1 MIKCALDNDQI
12 EALYTDIATNMI
24 KDKNFDPTNYMQSIF
39 DMVKEDT
46 DSAEQAA
53 QFIQPIPQMIG
64 MINFSKPGLNLN
76 IDFNELNALSPK
88 FLNVDTGVDVIIK
101 EFSVDPKQV
110 LIDAATNKED
120 NNNPVLTEEDPSEEP
135 KKEIFRGQ
143 SDNPLT
149 TTGQNLVKKKPNSN
163 ALEIQQLDPSQTTI
177 VNTLANLKLSNILE
191 GTGPQAFSY
200 TDLSGQ
206 TKTLKLKLVRFDAFV
221 TNSQTKDLLPTS
233 VQQEAIESF
242 TRLKRGNASKKVTQ
256 ANERVIAVIA
266 DEFGQPVFFTEDGSY
281 AESRNDGSVVFQ
293 FIRDVRTDKSG
304 TKVTDIYG
312 KEERI
317 MSAQALSKRLGI
329 SVEEAKEYL
338 DERADILSRIKKEFL
353 GTENKKHSM
362 LVDIQGITEGMSD
375 ELANPNISLDVLSK
389 ALNNST
395 NSNNDN
401 NIKTVLQSIDISNNK
416 TRNVKKAGMAYVTL
430 NGNNFGLE
438 RYILTEELINE
449 IAEVVSNPK
458 FSKSQRKAFLD
469 QFLNNNVSSTQR
481 NYKIN
486 TDGTFQ
492 IIDQSG
498 KKPIIIELSKDK
510 LSNKA
515 QRENAAQAVRTVLA
529 KGYYWENAS
538 FNNNSTNLAPANW
551 RPTVGIYNEAIVQE
565 TKPFLRLIN
574 GQLVPTDFREF
585 LISMGSR
592 INVKLNTLN
601 PGFYNMSIA
610 FKNPYSALNE
620 SLAKAKEVVDAQDL
634 TEILET
640 EEEVPWYTDEEL
652 KKIEE
657 EKRKESASKED
668 QNKADDIDSNL
679 ETNPNQKVTNSSGR
693 LLEIFKKEGDWS
705 SLKREGYDPDNVTKK
720 QIEDAVKWWS
730 TSPLS
735 KVIGLEKATNIVN
748 SGQFAEFV
756 VNASGLSD
764 SKFLGAINIA
774 DKGTAVDIYHEA
786 WHGFSQLYLDPKER
800 KALYNEVR
808 NSNTKYK
815 DYSNYQIEEI
825 LAEEFRSYA
834 KNPKIKKNR
843 PKRNTIF
850 RKILNFLKTLFGKA
864 FKNSSKAANID
875 VMSIP
880 RVNELYSRLY
890 LSSSNPKLLSD
901 YTPSVKNH
909 EFLQLNR
916 GIRQVDNRRE
926 DALNDA
932 DSKLIVSTMDS
943 LFSEL
948 VDDISKEMAKAGEKS
963 SKSAT
968 LNLILNP
975 QNRKIVVEEVR
986 ERLKTILKTNTDKLA
1001 KETKMPSFDAI
1012 DSMKGIKENAVA
1024 ILEAVDP
1031 ETGERT
1037 PAADKYF
1044 FFRNQVDSFKNLNAD
1059 IKRGERS
1066 FGENF
1071 YGIDIISDF
1080 YTHKNIKSGKNPT
1093 GIIVANNITEVI
1105 KQTNNLK
1112 SRAKKYGELK
1122 ILENKL
1128 PEIEITRDQQD
1139 LLNKIRILETALGN
1153 WTTSNQG
1160 TLKYY
1165 YDNSTFP
1172 ILNKNILEEE
1182 ALEED
1187 EQDSNDPSS
1196 EKFGKE
1202 IGKKSL
1208 VEMAEREVIYILK
1221 SLHKVDA
1228 DGKTSKN
1235 YLGVKELADFK
1246 RVWATL
1252 NNRISGIK
1260 NPMKMYQEI
1269 EKASEEFPE
1278 LKQLIKYKLPKPE
1291 NTTNE
1296 FEFDAIASFWQT
1308 YKKSAIKYYQLSIFK
1323 DGNVEVTE
1331 SDIDTDAILRDF
1343 QRMFKAKNANEYISI
1358 VESTNTPMLNLDTLV
1373 KRFDKK
1379 GLREED
1385 YYEFLNTLGIELDNI
1400 QRIKTELTDVKNE
1413 SKFGI
1418 PFIFQ
1423 TVKDFN
1429 ELESRDNLTEKQF
1442 EYLYKFIEN
1451 PVETLVN
1458 DIPAG
1463 VLLSKNLKRG
1473 VSQSGSIKELAKL
1486 QSKYGSVSK
1495 NYGLLAADGERIFP
1509 HVLDSNMT
1517 MTLAGLNELSNLRN
1531 DTWQKTSSDKTESEY
1546 DFLSY
1551 LNPNINPFTERSHL
1565 LNSVYR
1571 VKEGTFDKRANKL
1584 FDLFITSG
1592 INIEDNK
1599 TNSKVTSDLTDLEKF
1614 TQDLHAFLLNGVKEN
1629 TRPADKKASYGLKVQ
1644 GGLMKNQG
1652 TDKNLYVDMDMFNE
1666 ESEDPGVSEGM
1677 RYSVDE
1683 LFIPAMA
1690 VEFDRIKMF
1699 DANKELYLR
1708 LAGYNRPIG
1717 NRYAGNTFTAF
1728 DNILKSSTKNEL
1740 YKLQLDPA
1748 VKIENYLMTD
1758 EGSALNKKIRADI
1771 MEYIQDRVKN
1781 NITNYYNK
1789 APYLSESLKEK
1800 SGVKNYNSPNAVV
1813 RKQLINTVMSAYTIN
1828 NWIHNFEVVHLL
1840 HGNMV
1845 QFDHSKEHMQKRT
1858 PGGQSGGEGFL
1869 YDQNSMNF
1877 INEVWNKK
1885 SYASRLSKKGIT
1897 PFQYTGKLNTAIIKD
1912 SEKDS
1917 EFIKE
1922 IKQAL
1927 EADYKERFPKLSQRE
1942 IDKLVNT
1949 DADTYLGMEESDGH
1963 GYITFDAY
1971 RTLKKLQNKWTNEQ
1985 ENLFQR
1991 IANGETI
1998 NPRQINTYFPVYK
2011 LHHYGA
2017 LDFNE
2022 AVVTSMHKFALSPI
2036 IPGSSSKQ
2044 KEKLHEQMMKEGIQY
2059 ITFESGNKVGGVSSN
2074 KEQNSDDIYTDDT
2087 QTEVKDLV
2095 EGEEMFTPNTIYM
2108 QNLKEV
2114 TKVNEKYKSKV
2125 TFPTQLR
2132 GILLDGL
2139 FNKGGSISAQAR
2151 KAVSNY
2157 TNAVNKYNNILK
2169 DELLAQI
2176 DFKYDVEQDKY
2187 ISKGDMKSL
2196 MKLLQ
2201 NEMEQKN
2208 LPYNLLKLINTTPS
2222 GEKFIDLSIHPK
2234 SDDVMKALLG
2244 IIQKRLVKQKVYG
2257 EPLIQTP
2264 VTLDKDLWL
2273 SPGEENGTNGL
2284 QYYRKDPKTGKTLPA
2299 QAAIALQG
2307 DFINLLNLKHN
2318 DGEPIGNIDRLNEMI
2333 KDEVW
2338 LNKADHRESI
2348 TILGPRIPIDAT
2360 NSNEIFE
2367 VYHFL
2372 NPQEGNKI
2380 IVPTE
2385 IVAKAG
2391 SDFDVDKLFELYP
2404 RINREG
2410 NLVKTVLS
2418 KDDLQAEIEKG
2429 DESISRILARQ
2440 KDALHNELV
2449 GSIKDV
2455 LLLKDNYVNLVRPNN
2470 IHLVKRAV
2478 ETLESAEEGYDRFEN
2493 VFGEER
2499 SNKKGDKTISPTR
2512 TLELGYNLYQHKV
2525 NLVGAIT
2532 LGIVALKNK
2541 MHPIYKQINFQMP
2554 GIFTMKFDH
2563 NTTNGAISL
2572 AGKYNKEGENISEIF
2587 SHLLNAILDRAKDP
2601 FTFTLGATPESIN
2614 VLNYMIE
2621 AGVPSDTVF
2630 TFLNQPLVKEY
2641 IQEIAKLNG
2650 PYSVLHPTSG
2660 KGSTEQRALSNVLSR
2675 IVDPK
2680 VAKEIT
2686 ARVNKLNKVT
2696 NSKAKRVGN
2705 LAKAIETSPDVVS
2718 ELLFRDLGVTEN
2730 LTQDRLEKGLKKDI
2744 TSLESLAMLAQYYNI
2759 QRQTQGLRE
2768 IQSISTPDTT
2778 FIKTA
2783 QQVNKQYSALQMIYD
2798 RRDLDPESVRK
2809 LLEQSILSGFNVNDI
2824 MYDITSEVFDLNFS
2838 EDVNS
2843 FVTGK
2848 LLGYRQNKAL
2858 KARFGKGVD
2867 GEEVFTASFT
2877 NAISDYLLQNLLS
2890 RETDPKGNV
2899 VLYPEFSNT
2908 KDSTLPV
2915 NVSDTNK
2922 EAISLKDGIIYVN
2935 DTKLK
2940 DRFEKGRRR
2949 GFAFNITFDDYGTYV
2964 KYKLKEAFVKNKYSD
2979 KSKIT
2984 NFRYKQFLKENKETA
2999 YNKFI
3004 AERSLMNSYNRS
3016 FIMGTSDISYSQLIL
3031 DTINQFSLDKYFEI
3045 TDNLS
3050 LASLP
3055 LENSEKILDLN
3066 NRDIVNNDADLA
3078 DKYNNEIK
3086 QLANV
3091 SIPKVKDAE
3100 TNADISDIFNLLS
3113 LNMIYQHGKGFSRLS
3128 FNSVVD
3134 TSAYISL
3141 MKTASENFLDTTNKN
3156 FLDGYSIAAELN
3168 DVYNRMLSS
3177 RSFQNYLTDTP
3188 AAPVIEKS
3196 FDSEINYQEQGEFE
3210 NPPINDASN
3219 VLKRNIYELVPNFN
3233 NDVAFQNKLYNNYA
3247 ALITKVP
3254 GRKEMTKEQFL
3265 DFVKRVS
3272 VYKFKDTYMFGNYD
3286 YDNAIFV
3293 NRVTSSPSSKQFLA
3307 EAIPTLVDSGLDFI
3321 HFVPKDVRD
3330 KYKRSGYTVSTRGFK
3345 HNLRGEEMTKYLA
3358 TSNPNIVSKIFG
3370 KEQTGILNSKGD
3382 IGVLTG
3388 AELKEYNDS
3397 TFDIIYTV
3405 PKGEVINTPVNI
3417 DGASIKKAGKDT
3429 SKVLETYLKSFGIKV
3444 KDINEIK
3451 SKLTID
3457 DIGFADILNKVAYVK
3472 DKDALPDVAGEFI
3485 AYMMQYNP
3493 LVKDIIREL
3502 AGTTDYKSIKD
3513 KDKYFKIVG
3522 KLINE
3527 DLRNKSKGEY
3537 SKSLLGKIAQ
3547 LIKEFFKTLRKD
3559 VNIELINTNIGII
3572 TNNILQQN
3580 VDLITGNKYKPGEYG
3595 KPTKQVTIKEALE
3608 TDKFGASIV
3617 KRLSKEGFILTGS
3630 TALAEQGTVL
3640 RPEENPLHDIDW
3652 VSPFTRT
3659 ETKSKF
3665 LNVYPDAVFLREIE
3679 NKKKGYITDTYMLPP
3694 AGYKITNFR
3703 TVIVQAKDG
3712 TNRVMLE
3719 NYDVVN
3725 KKSGKVEGTY
3735 RIETTDYVGKDGE
3748 TYTRSQEI
3756 MEGVEAK
3763 AIDFFTY
3770 EKYNQ
3775 KKPFDYITKDGDVIQ
3790 LANWIDVF
3798 TAKLEFVRL
3807 KDVWD
3812 YNRFIPNVV
3821 EEGAQPAAGIDITL
3835 KKEQLGINQN
3845 VLNIQSLGTGSLQ
3858 TKVKIQTPDG
3868 GTVTIKPGTDSDLN
3882 FERTSPRGM
3891 YKRKNKDPYDVI
3903 ELQDNFNEINEKENL
3918 IPQKL
3923 VDILIKEADFKGRK
3937 TTSVREERYLTD
3949 VQKKIFAIDDR
3960 TSGLSFS
3967 DPGPTK
3973 KYQEEILDPL
3983 SKFTD
3988 LFLKENYE
3996 SEIKEQKRHINSIK
4010 KKGDELGKKQI
4021 PIREEYIAVYENA
4034 IAALDK
4040 TTQPTD
4046 KAIKKRG
4053 PLPGVSNEK
4062 LAEMPYEN
4070 YVDLLITGYT
4080 EWLGKDGKAMDAA
4093 IDSRKKGTLGEIN
4106 YTINRTLKNKD
4117 GSKRLAG
4124 TDGKVIKINPVESV
4138 DEFFDYF
4145 TGKVGGES
4153 SLQKQKILE
4162 VFDDFNISVDD
4173 MKQVLNTT
4181 DKINDYLVYHE
4192 QNHIDNNDIEV
4203 YWAKGRDLLTP
4214 DKIKIEFRASY
4225 EALRRVM
4232 NKEEKERLDISVD
4245 MASQYYADQGGYQVG
4260 NGPFIKFT
4268 GKTCT

>member
-1 MIKCALDNDQI
+1 MIKCALDNNQI

-24 KDKNFDPTNYMQSIF
+24 KDKNFDPKSYMQSIF

-88 FLNVDTGVDVIIK
+88 FLNVDTGVDIIIK
-101 EFSVDPKQV
+101 NFSVDPKQI
-110 LIDAATNKED
+110 LIDAATNKKD
-120 NNNPVLTEEDPSEEP
+120 NNKPILVEKIPGPPAEEP
-135 KKEIFRGQ
+135 IKEVFRGQ

-149 TTGQNLVKKKPNSN
+149 TTGQNLVKKKPNN
-163 ALEIQQLDPSQTTI
+163 KALEIQELDPSQTTI
-177 VNTLANLKLSNILE
+177 VNTLANLKLSNTLE

-206 TKTLKLKLVRFDAFV
+206 TKTLKLKFVRFDAFV
-221 TNSQTKDLLPTS
+221 TDSQTRDLLPTS

-242 TRLKRGNASKKVTQ
+242 ARLKRGDARKEVTQ
-256 ANERVIAVIA
+256 ANERVIAIIA

-281 AESRNDGSVVFQ
+281 AESRNDGKVVFQ
-293 FIRDVRTDKSG
+293 FLRDVRTDKSG
-304 TKVTDIYG
+304 TKITDIYG

-317 MSAQALSKRLGI
+317 MSPQALSKRLGI

-375 ELANPNISLDVLSK
+375 ELVNPDISLNVLAK

-416 TRNVKKAGMAYVTL
+416 TRNVEEAGMAYVTL
-430 NGNNFGLE
+430 NGNNFALQ
-438 RYILTEELINE
+438 RYFLTEELINE

-486 TDGTFQ
+486 TDDTFQ
-492 IIDQSG
+492 IIDESG

-510 LSNKA
+510 LSTKA

-529 KGYYWENAS
+529 KGYYWKNAS

-585 LISMGSR
+585 LINMGDK

-620 SLAKAKEVVDAQDL
+620 SLSKAKEVVDAQDL
-634 TEILET
+634 TENFDER
-640 EEEVPWYTDEEL
+640 EDDVPWRTDEEI
-652 KKIEE
+652 KKIIENQE
-657 EKRKESASKED
+657 TTSK
-668 QNKADDIDSNL
+668 QNENIANDIDSNL
-679 ETNPNQKVTNSSGR
+679 ESNPDQNVKNSSGS
-693 LLEIFKKEGDWS
+693 LLEKFKKKGDWES
-705 SLKREGYDPDNVTKK
+705 MKREGYDPDNVTKK

-735 KVIGLEKATNIVN
+735 KVIGLEKITDIVN

-756 VNASGLSD
+756 INASALSD
-764 SKFLGAINIA
+764 STLGTIKVF

-786 WHGFSQLYLDPKER
+786 WHGFSQLYLDPKQR
-800 KALYNEVR
+800 RSLYDEVR
-808 NSNTKYK
+808 NSNAKYK

-880 RVNELYSRLY
+880 AVNELYSRLY
-890 LSSSNPKLLSD
+890 LSSSDPSLLAD
-901 YTPSVKNH
+901 YTPSVKNS

-932 DSKLIVSTMDS
+932 DSKLIVSTIDS
-943 LFSEL
+943 LFSEV

-963 SKSAT
+963 SKSTT
-968 LNLILNP
+968 LNLVLNP

-986 ERLKTILKTNTDKLA
+986 ERLKEILKTNTDKLA

-1012 DSMKGIKENAVA
+1012 DSMKDIKENAVA
-1024 ILEAVDP
+1024 VLEAVDP

-1037 PAADKYF
+1037 PTSDKYF
-1044 FFRNQVDSFKNLNAD
+1044 FFRSQVNSFKNLNAD

-1080 YTHKNIKSGKNPT
+1080 YTHKNIKSGKNPA

-1112 SRAKKYGELK
+1112 KRAKKYGQLK

-1128 PEIEITRDQQD
+1128 PDIEITRDQQD

-1153 WTTSNQG
+1153 WTTSKQG

-1196 EKFGKE
+1196 EKFGKDV
-1202 IGKKSL
+1202 GKKSL
-1208 VEMAEREVIYILK
+1208 VEMAEREVIYMLK

-1228 DGKTSKN
+1228 NGNTSKN
-1235 YLGVKELADFK
+1235 YLGVNELADFK

-1308 YKKSAIKYYQLSIFK
+1308 FKKSAVKYYQLSVFK

-1343 QRMFKAKNANEYISI
+1343 QRMFKTKNANEYISI
-1358 VESTNTPMLNLDTLV
+1358 VEGTNTPMLNLDALV

-1385 YYEFLNTLGIELDNI
+1385 YYEFLNTLGIELDDI
-1400 QRIKTELTDVKNE
+1400 QRIKTELTNVKNE

-1429 ELESRDNLTEKQF
+1429 ELESRENLTEKQS
-1442 EYLYKFIEN
+1442 EYLLKFKQN

-1517 MTLAGLNELSNLRN
+1517 MTVAGLNELGNLRD
-1531 DTWQKTSSDKTESEY
+1531 DTWQKTNSNKEESEY

-1565 LNSVYR
+1565 LNSIYR
-1571 VKEGTFDKRANKL
+1571 IKEGTFDKRANKV

-1592 INIEDNK
+1592 INIQDNK
-1599 TNSKVTSDLTDLEKF
+1599 TNSKVTSDLTDVEKF
-1614 TQDLHAFLLNGVKEN
+1614 TQDMHTLLLNGIKEN
-1629 TRPADKKASYGLKVQ
+1629 TRPADKKASYGLKVE

-1652 TDKNLYVDMDMFNE
+1652 TDKNLYVDINMFNQ

-1800 SGVKNYNSPNAVV
+1800 SGVENYNSTDPKV
-1813 RKQLINTVMSAYTIN
+1813 RKQLINTLMSAYTIN
-1828 NWIHNFEVVHLL
+1828 NWIHNFEVIHLL

-1877 INEVWNKK
+1877 INEVWHKK
-1885 SYASRLSKKGIT
+1885 SYASRLSKEGIT
-1897 PFQYTGKLNTAIIKD
+1897 PFQYRGKLNTAIIKD

-1917 EFIKE
+1917 DFIDE
-1922 IKQAL
+1922 IRKAL
-1927 EADYKERFPKLSQRE
+1927 EADYKERFPKLSQKE

-1998 NPRQINTYFPVYK
+1998 SPRQINTYFPVYK

-2044 KEKLHEQMMKEGIQY
+2044 KEKLHKQMMKEGIQY
-2059 ITFESGNKVGGVSSN
+2059 VTFESGNKVGGISSE
-2074 KEQNSDDIYTDDT
+2074 KEANSDDIYTDDT
-2087 QTEVKDLV
+2087 QTEIKDLV
-2095 EGEEMFTPNTIYM
+2095 EGETMFTPNTIYM

-2114 TKVNEKYKSKV
+2114 TKVNDQYKGKV

-2139 FNKGGSISAQAR
+2139 FEKGGSISTQAR

-2169 DELLAQI
+2169 DELLTQI
-2176 DFKYDVEQDKY
+2176 DFKYDAEQDKY
-2187 ISKGDMKSL
+2187 ISKGNMTNL
-2196 MKLLQ
+2196 MRLLQ

-2307 DFINLLNLKHN
+2307 DFINLLSLNHN
-2318 DGEPIGNIDRLNEMI
+2318 DGQPIGNIDRLNEMI

-2372 NPQEGNKI
+2372 DPQEGNKI

-2391 SDFDVDKLFELYP
+2391 SDFDVDKLFELFP
-2404 RINREG
+2404 KINRQG
-2410 NLVKTVLS
+2410 NLIKTVLS

-2429 DESISRILARQ
+2429 DESTSRILARQ

-2449 GSIKDV
+2449 RSIKDV

-2478 ETLESAEEGYDRFEN
+2478 ETLEEAEEDYDRFEN

-2499 SNKKGDKTISPTR
+2499 TNQKGDKSISPTR

-2572 AGKYNKEGENISEIF
+2572 AGKYNAEGENISEIF

-2660 KGSTEQRALSNVLSR
+2660 KGSAEQRALSNVLSR

-2680 VAKEIT
+2680 VAMEIT
-2686 ARVNKLNKVT
+2686 ARVNKFNKAT
-2696 NSKAKRVGN
+2696 NSKAKMVGN

-2744 TSLESLAMLAQYYNI
+2744 TSKESLAMLAQYYNI

-2798 RRDLDPESVRK
+2798 RRDLNPESVRK
-2809 LLEQSILSGFNVNDI
+2809 LLEESILSGFNVNDI

-2838 EDVNS
+2838 NDINS
-2843 FVTGK
+2843 FITGK

-2877 NAISDYLLQNLLS
+2877 NAISDYLLQNILS
-2890 RETDPKGNV
+2890 RETDTKGNV
-2899 VLYPEFSNT
+2899 VIYPEFSN
-2908 KDSTLPV
+2908 TLPV
-2915 NVSDTNK
+2915 NVSDANK
-2922 EAISLKDGIIYVN
+2922 EAISLKDGIIYIN
-2935 DTKLK
+2935 DTKLR

-3004 AERSLMNSYNRS
+3004 AERSLMNSHNRS

-3031 DTINQFSLDKYFEI
+3031 DTINQFGLDKYFEI
-3045 TDNLS
+3045 ADNLS

-3055 LENSEKILDLN
+3055 LENSEKVLDLN

-3086 QLANV
+3086 QLANF
-3091 SIPKVKDAE
+3091 SIPKVKDLE
-3100 TNADISDIFNLLS
+3100 TNEDISQIFNLFS

-3128 FNSVVD
+3128 FNNIIDS
-3134 TSAYISL
+3134 SAYISL
-3141 MKTASENFLDTTNKN
+3141 MKTASQNFLDTTNKN
-3156 FLDGYSIAAELN
+3156 FLDGYSITAELN

-3177 RSFQNYLTDTP
+3177 RNFQNYLTDNP
-3188 AAPVIEKS
+3188 AEPVIEKS
-3196 FDSEINYQEQGEFE
+3196 FDSEINFQEQGEFE
-3210 NPPINDASN
+3210 NPPISDASN

-3233 NDVAFQNKLYNNYA
+3233 NDVAFQNKLYDNYV

-3254 GRKEMTKEQFL
+3254 GRKEMAKEKFL
-3265 DFVKRVS
+3265 NFIKRLS

-3286 YDNAIFV
+3286 YDNAVFV

-3307 EAIPTLVDSGLDFI
+3307 EAIPAIVDSGLDFI

-3370 KEQTGILNSKGD
+3370 KEQEGILNSKGD

-3397 TFDIIYTV
+3397 TFDIIQSV

-3429 SKVLETYLKSFGIKV
+3429 SKLLETYLKSFGIKV

-3451 SKLTID
+3451 SKLSID
-3457 DIGFADILNKVAYVK
+3457 EIGFADILNKIAYVK

-3537 SKSLLGKIAQ
+3537 SKSLLGKIAK
-3547 LIKEFFKTLRKD
+3547 LILEFFKTLRKD

-3595 KPTKQVTIKEALE
+3595 KPTKLLTIEQALE
-3608 TDKFGASIV
+3608 TDKFGSSIV

-3665 LNVYPDAVFLREIE
+3665 LNVYPDAVFLREIMNE
-3679 NKKKGYITDTYMLPP
+3679 KKGYTTDTYMLPP
-3694 AGYKITNFR
+3694 AGYKISNFR
-3703 TVIVQAKDG
+3703 TVTVQAKDG

-3725 KKSGKVEGTY
+3725 KKTGKVEGTY
-3735 RIETTDYVGKDGE
+3735 RIETTDYVGKDE
-3748 TYTRSQEI
+3748 QTYTRSKEVI
-3756 MEGVEAK
+3756 EGVEAK
-3763 AIDFFTY
+3763 PIDFFTY
-3770 EKYNQ
+3770 EKYDK
-3775 KKPFDYITKDGDVIQ
+3775 KKPFDYTTKDGDVIQ
-3790 LANWIDVF
+3790 LSNWVDVF

-3821 EEGAQPAAGIDITL
+3821 EEGAQP
-3835 KKEQLGINQN
+3835 
-3845 VLNIQSLGTGSLQ
+3845 
-3858 TKVKIQTPDG
+3858 
-3868 GTVTIKPGTDSDLN
+3868 TD
-3882 FERTSPRGM
+3882 
-3891 YKRKNKDPYDVI
+3891 
-3903 ELQDNFNEINEKENL
+3903 
-3918 IPQKL
+3918 
-3923 VDILIKEADFKGRK
+3923 
-3937 TTSVREERYLTD
+3937 
-3949 VQKKIFAIDDR
+3949 
-3960 TSGLSFS
+3960 
-3967 DPGPTK
+3967 
-3973 KYQEEILDPL
+3973 
-3983 SKFTD
+3983 
-3988 LFLKENYE
+3988 
-3996 SEIKEQKRHINSIK
+3996 
-4010 KKGDELGKKQI
+4010 
-4021 PIREEYIAVYENA
+4021 
-4034 IAALDK
+4034 
-4040 TTQPTD
+4040 
-4046 KAIKKRG
+4046 KRG

-4062 LAEMPYEN
+4062 LAEMPDEN
-4070 YVDLLITGYT
+4070 YIELLTTGYT
-4080 EWLGKDGKAMDAA
+4080 EWLGKDGEAVDAA

-4106 YTINRTLKNKD
+4106 YTIDRNLKNKD

-4232 NKEEKERLDISVD
+4232 NEEEKAKFDISID
-4245 MASQYYADQGGYQVG
+4245 LASQYYADQGGYQVG

>member
-24 KDKNFDPTNYMQSIF
+24 KDKNFDPKSYMQSIF

-88 FLNVDTGVDVIIK
+88 FLNVDTGVDTIIK

-110 LIDAATNKED
+110 LFDAATNEQD
-120 NNNPVLTEEDPSEEP
+120 NNNPVLLEEDPAEEP
-135 KKEIFRGQ
+135 TKEVFRGQ

-149 TTGQNLVKKKPNSN
+149 TTGQNLVKKKPNGK
-163 ALEIQQLDPSQTTI
+163 ALEIQELDPSQTTI
-177 VNTLANLKLSNILE
+177 VNTLANLKLSNTLE

-221 TNSQTKDLLPTS
+221 TNSQTKDLLPKS
-233 VQQEAIESF
+233 VQQEAIESL
-242 TRLKRGNASKKVTQ
+242 TRLKRKDARKEVTQ
-256 ANERVIAVIA
+256 ANERVIAIIA

-281 AESRNDGSVVFQ
+281 AESRSDGKVVFQ
-293 FIRDVRTDKSG
+293 FLRDVRTDKSG
-304 TKVTDIYG
+304 TKITDIYG

-317 MSAQALSKRLGI
+317 MSPQALSKRLGI
-329 SVEEAKEYL
+329 TVEEAKEYL

-353 GTENKKHSM
+353 GKENKNHSM

-375 ELANPNISLDVLSK
+375 ELANPDISLDVLSK

-401 NIKTVLQSIDISNNK
+401 NIKRVIQSIKISNNK
-416 TRNVKKAGMAYVTL
+416 TRNVNISGSAYITL
-430 NGNNFGLE
+430 NGNNFALE

-449 IAEVVSNPK
+449 IAEVVTNPK
-458 FSKSQRKAFLD
+458 FSKSERKAFLD
-469 QFLNNNVSSTQR
+469 QFLNNNVSKSQR

-486 TDGTFQ
+486 TNGTFQ
-492 IIDQSG
+492 IIDESG

-515 QRENAAQAVRTVLA
+515 QRENAAKAVRTVLA
-529 KGYYWENAS
+529 KGYYWKNPS
-538 FNNNSTNLAPANW
+538 FNNNSTNLAPVNW

-565 TKPFLRLIN
+565 TKPFLRLID
-574 GQLVPTDFREF
+574 GELVPTDFREF
-585 LISMGSR
+585 LISIGDR

-610 FKNPYSALNE
+610 FKNPYSALNQ
-620 SLAKAKEVVDAQDL
+620 SLSKGEKIVDAQNL
-634 TEILET
+634 TETLER

-657 EKRKESASKED
+657 EKRKESASKEN
-668 QNKADDIDSNL
+668 QNKADDIESNL
-679 ETNPNQKVTNSSGR
+679 EPNPNQDVKNSSGS
-693 LLEIFKKEGDWS
+693 LLERFKKKGDWS

-735 KVIGLEKATNIVN
+735 KVIDLGKMTDIVN
-748 SGQFAEFV
+748 SAQFAEFI
-756 VNASGLSD
+756 VNASSLSD
-764 SKFLGAINIA
+764 PKFLGAINIS

-786 WHGFSQLYLDPKER
+786 WHGFSQLYLTPEQR

-850 RKILNFLKTLFGKA
+850 RKILNFLKALFGKA

-880 RVNELYSRLY
+880 AVNDLYSRLY
-890 LSSSNPKLLSD
+890 LSSSDPSLLAD

-943 LFSEL
+943 LFSEV
-948 VDDISKEMAKAGEKS
+948 VDELSKDMAKAGEKS
-963 SKSAT
+963 SKSTT
-968 LNLILNP
+968 LNLVLNP

-986 ERLKTILKTNTDKLA
+986 ERLKEILKTNTDKLA
-1001 KETKMPSFDAI
+1001 KETKMPSFDGI
-1012 DSMKGIKENAVA
+1012 NSMKDIKENAVA
-1024 ILEAVDP
+1024 VLEAVDP

-1037 PAADKYF
+1037 PASDKYF
-1044 FFRNQVDSFKNLNAD
+1044 FFRSQVNSFKNLNAD

-1080 YTHKNIKSGKNPT
+1080 YTHKNIKSGKNPV

-1105 KQTNNLK
+1105 KQTSNLK
-1112 SRAKKYGELK
+1112 SRAKKYGKLQ

-1153 WTTSNQG
+1153 WTTSKQG

-1172 ILNKNILEEE
+1172 ILNKNILEEQ

-1202 IGKKSL
+1202 VGKKSL

-1228 DGKTSKN
+1228 NGNTSKN
-1235 YLGVKELADFK
+1235 YLGVNELADFK

-1308 YKKSAIKYYQLSIFK
+1308 FKKSAIKYYQLSVFK

-1343 QRMFKAKNANEYISI
+1343 QRMFKTKNANEYISI
-1358 VESTNTPMLNLDTLV
+1358 VEGTNTPMLNLDALV

-1385 YYEFLNTLGIELDNI
+1385 YYEFLNILGIELDDI
-1400 QRIKTELTDVKNE
+1400 QRIKTELTNVENE

-1429 ELESRDNLTEKQF
+1429 ELESRENLTEKQS
-1442 EYLYKFIEN
+1442 EYLLKFKQN
-1451 PVETLVN
+1451 PVETLVD

-1517 MTLAGLNELSNLRN
+1517 MTVAGLNELGNLRN
-1531 DTWQKTSSDKTESEY
+1531 DTWQKTNSNKEESEY

-1551 LNPNINPFTERSHL
+1551 LNPNINPFTKRSHL

-1571 VKEGTFDKRANKL
+1571 VKEGTFDKRANKT

-1592 INIEDNK
+1592 INIQDNK
-1599 TNSKVTSDLTDLEKF
+1599 TNSKVTSDLTDVEKF
-1614 TQDLHAFLLNGVKEN
+1614 TQDMHTLLLNGIKEN

-1644 GGLMKNQG
+1644 GGLMKTQG
-1652 TDKNLYVDMDMFNE
+1652 TDKNLYVDIDMFNQ
-1666 ESEDPGVSEGM
+1666 ESEDPGISEGM
-1677 RYSVDE
+1677 RYSIDK

-1728 DNILKSSTKNEL
+1728 DNILRDSTKNEL

-1758 EGSALNKKIRADI
+1758 EGSALNKKIKADI

-1800 SGVKNYNSPNAVV
+1800 SGIENYNSTDPKV
-1813 RKQLINTVMSAYTIN
+1813 RKQLINTLMSAYTIN
-1828 NWIHNFEVVHLL
+1828 NWIHNFEVIHLL

-1877 INEVWNKK
+1877 INEVWNQK
-1885 SYASRLSKKGIT
+1885 SYASRLSKEGIT
-1897 PFQYTGKLNTAIIKD
+1897 PFQYRGKLNTAIIKD
-1912 SEKDS
+1912 SEKNS
-1917 EFIKE
+1917 EYIKE
-1922 IKQAL
+1922 IRKAL
-1927 EADYKERFPKLSQRE
+1927 EADYKKRFPKLSQKE

-1991 IANGETI
+1991 ISNGETI
-1998 NPRQINTYFPVYK
+1998 SPRQINTYFPVYK

-2044 KEKLHEQMMKEGIQY
+2044 KEKLHKQMMKEGIQY
-2059 ITFESGNKVGGVSSN
+2059 VTFESGNKVGGISSN
-2074 KEQNSDDIYTDDT
+2074 KEANSDNIYTDDT
-2087 QTEVKDLV
+2087 QTEIKNLV
-2095 EGEEMFTPNTIYM
+2095 EGETMFTPNTIYM

-2114 TKVNEKYKSKV
+2114 TKVNDQYKGKV

-2139 FNKGGSISAQAR
+2139 FEKGGSISTQAR

-2176 DFKYDVEQDKY
+2176 DFKYDAEQDKY
-2187 ISKGDMKSL
+2187 ISKGNMTNL
-2196 MKLLQ
+2196 MRLLQ
-2201 NEMEQKN
+2201 NEMEQKS

-2284 QYYRKDPKTGKTLPA
+2284 QYYRIDPKTGKTLPA
-2299 QAAIALQG
+2299 QAVIALQG

-2333 KDEVW
+2333 KNEVW

-2367 VYHFL
+2367 IYHFL
-2372 NPQEGNKI
+2372 DPQEGNKI

-2391 SDFDVDKLFELYP
+2391 SDFDVDKLFELFP
-2404 RINREG
+2404 KIDKQG
-2410 NLVKTVLS
+2410 NLIKTVLS

-2429 DESISRILARQ
+2429 DESTSKILGRQ

-2449 GSIKDV
+2449 RSIKDV

-2478 ETLESAEEGYDRFEN
+2478 ETLEEAEEGYDRFEN

-2499 SNKKGDKTISPTR
+2499 TNQKGNKSISPTR

-2572 AGKYNKEGENISEIF
+2572 AGKYNTEGENISEIF

-2680 VAKEIT
+2680 VAMEIT
-2686 ARVNKLNKVT
+2686 ARVNKFNKAT
-2696 NSKAKRVGN
+2696 NSKAKMVGN

-2744 TSLESLAMLAQYYNI
+2744 TSKESLAMLAQYYNI

-2798 RRDLDPESVRK
+2798 RRDLNPESVRK
-2809 LLEQSILSGFNVNDI
+2809 LLEESILSGFNVNDI

-2838 EDVNS
+2838 NDVNS
-2843 FVTGK
+2843 FITSK

-2890 RETDPKGNV
+2890 RETDAKGNIV
-2899 VLYPEFSNT
+2899 IYPEFSNN
-2908 KDSTLPV
+2908 LPV

-2935 DTKLK
+2935 DTKLR
-2940 DRFEKGRRR
+2940 DRYEKRRGK

-2964 KYKLKEAFVKNKYSD
+2964 KYKLKEVFVKNKYSD

-2984 NFRYKQFLKENKETA
+2984 NFRYKQFLKENKKTA
-2999 YNKFI
+2999 YIKFI

-3016 FIMGTSDISYSQLIL
+3016 FIMGTSDLSYSQLIL
-3031 DTINQFSLDKYFEI
+3031 DTINQFGLDRYFEI
-3045 TDNLS
+3045 ADNLS

-3055 LENSEKILDLN
+3055 LENSEKVLDLN
-3066 NRDIVNNDADLA
+3066 NRDVVSNDPDLA

-3091 SIPKVKDAE
+3091 SISKVKDLQ
-3100 TNADISDIFNLLS
+3100 TNEDISQIFNLFS
-3113 LNMIYQHGKGFSRLS
+3113 LNMIYQHGKGFSRLN
-3128 FNSVVD
+3128 FNNIID

-3141 MKTASENFLDTTNKN
+3141 MKTASQNFLDTTNKN
-3156 FLDGYSIAAELN
+3156 FLDGYSITDELN

-3177 RSFQNYLTDTP
+3177 RNFQNYLTNNP
-3188 AAPVIEKS
+3188 VEPVIEKS
-3196 FDSEINYQEQGEFE
+3196 FDSEIDFQEQGEFE
-3210 NPPINDASN
+3210 NPPITDASN
-3219 VLKRNIYELVPNFN
+3219 ILKRNIYELVPNFN
-3233 NDVAFQNKLYNNYA
+3233 NDVAFQNKLYNDYV

-3254 GRKEMTKEQFL
+3254 GRKEMTKEKFL
-3265 DFVKRVS
+3265 NFIKRLS

-3286 YDNAIFV
+3286 YDNAVFV

-3307 EAIPTLVDSGLDFI
+3307 EAIPAIVDSGLDFI

-3330 KYKRSGYTVSTRGFK
+3330 KYKRSGYTVSTRGFR

-3358 TSNPNIVSKIFG
+3358 TSNPNIVSRIFG
-3370 KEQTGILNSKGD
+3370 KQEEGILNSKGD

-3397 TFDIIYTV
+3397 TFDIVQSV

-3417 DGASIKKAGKDT
+3417 DGTSIKKAGKDT

-3451 SKLTID
+3451 SKLAID

-3472 DKDALPDVAGEFI
+3472 DRDALPDVAGEFI

-3502 AGTTDYKSIKD
+3502 AGTTDYRSIKD

-3537 SKSLLGKIAQ
+3537 NKSLLGKIAQ
-3547 LIKEFFKTLRKD
+3547 LVKQFFKTLREG

-3595 KPTKQVTIKEALE
+3595 KPTKLVTIEQALE
-3608 TDKFGASIV
+3608 TDKFGSSIV
-3617 KRLSKEGFILTGS
+3617 KKLSKEGFILTGS

-3652 VSPFTRT
+3652 ISPFTRT

-3665 LNVYPDAVFLREIE
+3665 LNVYPDAVFLRDIE
-3679 NKKKGYITDTYMLPP
+3679 GEGYVTDTYMLPP
-3694 AGYKITNFR
+3694 AGYKISNFR
-3703 TVIVQAKDG
+3703 TVTVQAKDG
-3712 TNRVMLE
+3712 SNRVMLE

-3725 KKSGKVEGTY
+3725 KKTGKVEGTY
-3735 RIETTDYVGKDGE
+3735 RIETTDYVGKDE
-3748 TYTRSQEI
+3748 KTYTKSEEVI
-3756 MEGVEAK
+3756 EGVEAK
-3763 AIDFFTY
+3763 AIDFFSY

-3775 KKPFDYITKDGDVIQ
+3775 KKPFDYTTKDGDVIQ
-3790 LANWIDVF
+3790 LANWTDVF
-3798 TAKLEFVRL
+3798 TAKLKFARL
-3807 KDVWD
+3807 KDLWD
-3812 YNRFIPNVV
+3812 YNRYIPNVV
-3821 EEGAQPAAGIDITL
+3821 EEDAQPTARVDITSP
-3835 KKEQLGINQN
+3835 KD
-3845 VLNIQSLGTGSLQ
+3845 VF
-3858 TKVKIQTPDG
+3858 
-3868 GTVTIKPGTDSDLN
+3868 TIKPLKGRPDKKATTKSKIATQFIGFAEGIAGSSTANYAQQAGLFANTGNYGSDDVIFVSIGGKRGSAQLQKSQQDKTITEAIKAVEAGATILTDNKAYTDSSTYN
-3882 FERTSPRGM
+3882 TGE
-3891 YKRKNKDPYDVI
+3891 KR
-3903 ELQDNFNEINEKENL
+3903 L
-3918 IPQKL
+3918 
-3923 VDILIKEADFKGRK
+3923 
-3937 TTSVREERYLTD
+3937 
-3949 VQKKIFAIDDR
+3949 
-3960 TSGLSFS
+3960 
-3967 DPGPTK
+3967 
-3973 KYQEEILDPL
+3973 
-3983 SKFTD
+3983 
-3988 LFLKENYE
+3988 YE
-3996 SEIKEQKRHINSIK
+3996 SMEAQGYNYSEVTVDGETIGTWS
-4010 KKGDELGKKQI
+4010 
-4021 PIREEYIAVYENA
+4021 
-4034 IAALDK
+4034 K
-4040 TTQPTD
+4040 TAQPT
-4046 KAIKKRG
+4046 
-4053 PLPGVSNEK
+4053 
-4062 LAEMPYEN
+4062 
-4070 YVDLLITGYT
+4070 T
-4080 EWLGKDGKAMDAA
+4080 ET
-4093 IDSRKKGTLGEIN
+4093 GTLGEIN
-4106 YTINRTLKNKD
+4106 YTIDRNLKNKN
-4117 GSKRLAG
+4117 GTKRLAG
-4124 TDGKVIKINPVESV
+4124 TDGKTIKLNPVESV
-4138 DEFFDYF
+4138 DEFFEYF
-4145 TGKVGGES
+4145 TGAKKGITSE
-4153 SLQKQKILE
+4153 QKKQVLKM
-4162 VFDDFNISVDD
+4162 FDDFNISLDD
-4173 MKQVLNTT
+4173 MKQILNTT
-4181 DKINDYLVYHE
+4181 DKINDFLVYHE
-4192 QNHIDNNDIEV
+4192 QNHIDNNDISV
-4203 YWAKGRDLLTP
+4203 YWKEGEDLLTP
-4214 DKIKIEFRASY
+4214 DKLKMEFRATY

-4232 NKEEKERLDISVD
+4232 NEEEKARFDISISL
-4245 MASQYYADQGGYQVG
+4245 ASQYYADQGGYQVG